1 MPQFVGN
8 LFNTTI
14 NQKLCE
20 EEWYHENVFTT
31 ENL

>member
-1 MPQFVGN
+1 MPQFIHN

-14 NQKLCE
+14 KRKPCE